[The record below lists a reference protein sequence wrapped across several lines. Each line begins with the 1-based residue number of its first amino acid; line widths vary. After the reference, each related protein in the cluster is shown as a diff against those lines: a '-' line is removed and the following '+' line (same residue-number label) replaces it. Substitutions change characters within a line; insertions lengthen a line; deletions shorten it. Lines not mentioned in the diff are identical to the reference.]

1 MAEKLLSGEKSK
13 AAGSILSN
21 GEARVKILIVEDEEP
36 IRSFVRINLERS
48 GFRTLEVASG
58 EEALELIKKGVPHL
72 VVLDLKLPGMDG
84 LEVCRVL
91 REQYPQVAIIML
103 TARSQDMDRVKGL
116 ETGADDY
123 VVKPFH
129 PLELV
134 ARVKAVLRRLY
145 PARNSVLCCAGL
157 EIYPEA
163 RQVKKAGAFVE
174 LTNRE
179 FELLL
184 FLARNPG
191 RAFSRDELLNNVWGE
206 NYFGDPKTVD
216 VYIRRLRVKL
226 EDDSLSPRFI
236 ETVWGTG
243 YRWRSD

>member
-1 MAEKLLSGEKSK
+1 M
-13 AAGSILSN
+13 AGSILPN
-21 GEARVKILIVEDEEP
+21 GEARVKILVIEDEEP
-36 IRSFVRINLERS
+36 IRSFVRINLEQS
-48 GFRTLEVASG
+48 GFLALEAASG
-58 EEALELIKKGVPHL
+58 EEALELIEKGVPHL

-84 LEVCRVL
+84 LEVCRLL
-91 REQYPQVAIIML
+91 RDRYPQVAIIML
-103 TARSQDMDRVKGL
+103 TARGQDMDRVKGL
-116 ETGADDY
+116 EMGADDY

-134 ARVKAVLRRLY
+134 ARIKAVLRRLY
-145 PARNSVLCCAGL
+145 PARNSVLRCAGL

-163 RQVKKAGAFVE
+163 RQVKKAGALVE

-226 EDDSLSPRFI
+226 GDDPLSPGLI

-243 YRWRSD
+243 YRWRREES

>member
-1 MAEKLLSGEKSK
+1 M
-13 AAGSILSN
+13 AGSICPN

-36 IRSFVRINLERS
+36 IRSFVRINLEKS
-48 GFRTLEVASG
+48 GFFVQEAASG
-58 EEALELIKKGVPHL
+58 EEALELIKKGAPHL

-84 LEVCRVL
+84 LEVCRWL
-91 REQYPQVAIIML
+91 RDRYPQVAIIML
-103 TARSQDMDRVKGL
+103 TARGQDMDRVTGL

-134 ARVKAVLRRLY
+134 ARIKAVLRRLY
-145 PARNSVLCCAGL
+145 PGRNSVLCCAGL
-157 EIYPEA
+157 EIDPEA
-163 RQVKKAGAFVE
+163 RQVLKGGVPVE

-226 EDDSLSPRFI
+226 DDNPLFPGPI

-243 YRWRSD
+243 YRWRR

>member
-1 MAEKLLSGEKSK
+1 MS
-13 AAGSILSN
+13 GSICPN
-21 GEARVKILIVEDEEP
+21 GEAKTKILIVEDEEP
-36 IRSFVRINLERS
+36 IRSFVRINLERG
-48 GFRTLEVASG
+48 GFLVLEAPSG
-58 EEALELIKKGVPHL
+58 EEAVKLIKKGAPHL

-91 REQYPQVAIIML
+91 RDQYPQVAIVML
-103 TARSQDMDRVKGL
+103 TARGQDMDRVRGL
-116 ETGADDY
+116 EMGADDY

-134 ARVKAVLRRLY
+134 ARIKAVLRRLY
-145 PARNSVLCCAGL
+145 PARNSVLCSGNL
-157 EIYPEA
+157 EIYPAA
-163 RQVKKAGAFVE
+163 RQVKKAGALVE

-206 NYFGDPKTVD
+206 NYFGDPKTID

-226 EDDSLSPRFI
+226 EDDSPSPNFI
-236 ETVWGTG
+236 ETIWGRG
-243 YRWRSD
+243 YRWRGES